1 MSSKILIV
9 DDDPDFLF
17 VLKHILTRAGH
28 EVVSAESGKEGI
40 EKASNEK
47 PDMAILDVMMP
58 DMNGWD
64 VCKKIKEDAPH
75 LPISMCSILRN
86 SDEIEN
92 SFNSGAERHITKP
105 LNFEE
110 VLDTVRTMQ
119 LNPSLAT

>member
-17 VLKHILTRAGH
+17 VLRHVLTRAGY
-28 EVVSAESGKEGI
+28 EVVSAESGREGI
-40 EKASNEK
+40 EKASDEK
-47 PDMAILDVMMP
+47 PDLVILDIIMP
-58 DMNGWD
+58 DTDGWE
-64 VCKKIKEDAPH
+64 VCRKIKEDSPDI
-75 LPISMCSILRN
+75 PISMCSILRN
-86 SDEIEN
+86 SDEIEK